1 MQKCD
6 IYTLDL
12 FDELP
17 PAPVT
22 TPGGLSCRAEIAHV
36 MSDALKNSDRFEV
49 AAKMSKL
56 LGREISKHMLDA
68 YTAESREAHI
78 PPLDTA
84 IAFDLAIGSSALA
97 ELFARKVGAKLVFGK
112 EALDARLGKL
122 ERMRDEAAKEIKL
135 LKKVMGE
142 QDE

>member
-1 MQKCD
+1 MQKRD
-6 IYTLDL
+6 IHTLDL

-22 TPGGLSCRAEIAHV
+22 TPGGLSCRAEIAHA
-36 MSDALKNSDRFEV
+36 MSDALKNHDRFEV

-68 YTAESREAHI
+68 YTAESREDHI

-97 ELFARKVGAKLVFGK
+97 ELFARKVGAKLVFGR
-112 EALDARLGKL
+112 EALDTRLGKL
-122 ERMRDEAAKEIKL
+122 ERMRDGVNQEIKRI
-135 LKKVMGE
+135 KKVMGE